1 MGKTSKITKIEF
13 LSPGFRAALNSPE
26 VKADLLRRGYRIAV
40 AAGDG
45 FNVKFS
51 PSDRARV
58 MVAAN
63 TRGARKAEAKDKA
76 LTRAIG
82 AGRG

>member
-1 MGKTSKITKIEF
+1 MGKTSRVTKIEF

-26 VKADLLRRGYRIAV
+26 VKAELFRRAYRIA
-40 AAGDG
+40 ATAGDG
-45 FNVKFS
+45 FVVRFS

-58 MVAAN
+58 IVGAN
-63 TRGARKAEAKDKA
+63 TRAARKAEAKDKA